1 VPNPRLAFTPVE
13 EGGVLDLFLAPR
25 YPAASKRLI
34 YALTYVI
41 AGAALEK
48 AVKIIDKITL

>member
-1 VPNPRLAFTPVE
+1 MPNPRLAFTPVE